1 MDAGQDLPSVLSRLA
16 VLEKQ
21 LNGVLENGI
30 VAAERKTDSSTQK
43 STANI
48 SSMEQEQFD
57 KESFAKGCSRR
68 YKRDNKELE

>member
-30 VAAERKTDSSTQK
+30 VAAEKKDRQQYTKIHCK
-43 STANI
+43 H
-48 SSMEQEQFD
+48 
-57 KESFAKGCSRR
+57 
-68 YKRDNKELE
+68 